1 MQYTSTSHKYTV
13 GFREAIE
20 NVIPPDG
27 GLYMPSPIPSVP
39 QAVFNNIDEMK
50 PMEIA
55 YVVTSLFMDGSI
67 ELSKMRDIVTEVFSQ
82 TMPLRRMAD
91 GRYLF
96 ELFHG
101 RTLAFK
107 DISSK
112 FLALMLSALR
122 KPGDPV
128 KHVLV
133 STTGNT
139 GAAIAN
145 SFANLDGFEVHV
157 LYSRGTL
164 TRQQEAMLTGMQGNI
179 HPVEVSGPIQKCK
192 ELIGRALSDP
202 ELTSRYSLITA
213 NSLNIGRLIPQIVC
227 YYILYV
233 QLHHAGLRF
242 RNCRLVMPCGNLSN
256 LAAGLIG
263 SRMGATPGAYLAA
276 CNANNMLDRMLRNS
290 DDTEIPAK
298 KTLARALDLSKPS
311 NLPRILDLGG
321 GIEGLRTMIS
331 SDTVTDDE
339 IRATIRRVWE
349 ESHYDIDPNTAVA
362 YDAACKN
369 PTDGLT
375 DIIFATNH
383 PAKSLDLMTP
393 ITGRAMELPLQL
405 TRFMGKNGPVTKL
418 APTYPAFKKYL
429 LNYIEP

>member
-20 NVIPPDG
+20 KVIPPDG
-27 GLYMPSPIPSVP
+27 GLYLPSPIPAVP

-55 YVVTSLFMDGSI
+55 YVVTSLFMDGSVD
-67 ELSKMRDIVTEVFSQ
+67 LSKVRDIVTEVFSQ
-82 TMPLRRMAD
+82 PMPLRRMAD
-91 GRYLF
+91 GRFLF
-96 ELFHG
+96 ELYHG

-122 KPGDPV
+122 RPGDPV
-128 KHVLV
+128 RHVLV

-145 SFANLDGFEVHV
+145 SFSGLEGFEVHV
-157 LYSRGTL
+157 LYSRGSL
-164 TRQQEAMLTGMQGNI
+164 TRQQEAMLVSPQGNI

-192 ELIGRALSDP
+192 ELIGRALEDT
-202 ELTSRYSLITA
+202 EITSGLSLITA
-213 NSLNIGRLIPQIVC
+213 NSLNIARLIPQIVC

-256 LAAGLIG
+256 LAAALIG
-263 SRMGATPGAYLAA
+263 SRMGAMPGAFLAA
-276 CNANNMLDRMLRNS
+276 CNANNMLDRLLRYG
-290 DDTEIPAK
+290 DDSELPAK
-298 KTLARALDLSKPS
+298 KTLARALDLGRPS
-311 NLPRILDLGG
+311 NMPRIIDLAGG
-321 GIEGLRTMIS
+321 LEGLRRMVS
-331 SDTVTDDE
+331 SETVSDAE
-339 IRATIRRVWE
+339 IEQTIRRVWD
-349 ESHYDIDPNTAVA
+349 ESRYDIDPNTAVA
-362 YDAACKN
+362 YEAACKN
-369 PTDGLT
+369 PADGLT

-405 TRFMGKNGPVTKL
+405 TRFMGKTGPVAKL
-418 APTYPAFKKYL
+418 APTYPAFRKYL
-429 LNYIEP
+429 SEFNI